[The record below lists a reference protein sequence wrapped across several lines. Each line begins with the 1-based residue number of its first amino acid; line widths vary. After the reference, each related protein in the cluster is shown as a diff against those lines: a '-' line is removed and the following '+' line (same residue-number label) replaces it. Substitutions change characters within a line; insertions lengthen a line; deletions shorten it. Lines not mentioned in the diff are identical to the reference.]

1 MLKST
6 ENRFRVCW
14 FAGGVT
20 RPSLGRG
27 ATWRSQI
34 RISVLFGGAA
44 RLCLCRGA
52 VSSLKQKIRVFG
64 SDLVRGAT
72 ACKSRR
78 D

>member
-14 FAGGVT
+14 FAGGAA

-34 RISVLFGGAA
+34 RVSVLFGGAA

-52 VSSLKQKIRVFG
+52 TLSM
-64 SDLVRGAT
+64 
-72 ACKSRR
+72 SRR
-78 D
+78 GFESETEN